1 MNVEAYD
8 LDSLRKLVRS
18 LQDENRRLK
27 ELLDKADIAY
37 ESENVFDEKI
47 ESIKEYDSD
56 REDVFKINILQKNW
70 QINILQCFGE
80 EWMFMPKEARREDI
94 FHSVIIDGMTGYV
107 RNSVVKKSI
116 VKPVRIGSGRNLSPR
131 KLSSISLDIEKMVRM
146 Y

>member
-47 ESIKEYDSD
+47 ESIEEYDSD
-56 REDVFKINILQKNW
+56 QGGRIQNKYITEELANKYFAMFWGRMDVYAKRGTKGGYFP
-70 QINILQCFGE
+70 QCDHY
-80 EWMFMPKEARREDI
+80 PN
-94 FHSVIIDGMTGYV
+94 V
-107 RNSVVKKSI
+107 R
-116 VKPVRIGSGRNLSPR
+116 L
-131 KLSSISLDIEKMVRM
+131 ISLRSLCVSTQFST
-146 Y
+146 YPQSQQT

>member
-47 ESIKEYDSD
+47 ESIEEYDSD
-56 REDVFKINILQKNW
+56 QGGRI
-70 QINILQCFGE
+70 
-80 EWMFMPKEARREDI
+80 RRI
-94 FHSVIIDGMTGYV
+94 
-107 RNSVVKKSI
+107 SI
-116 VKPVRIGSGRNLSPR
+116 VPR
-131 KLSSISLDIEKMVRM
+131 WHMPI
-146 Y
+146 YCF